1 MILQPIT
8 TTCGKF
14 FQESRSP
21 IGSVHLIRIIEEGT
35 GKVDLVCLESLIKLL
50 KVRFYGHR
58 TKMIH
63 DIPFSPGSRTLY
75 FLKSPSHKQCHQ
87 LPVSC
92 RSIPLQI
99 SIFNFPGQIHH
110 FSVCPI
116 SHQTIQ
122 VSHIP
127 LFLFFR
133 VTNVDFQPYRSTSL
147 YLITFKNS
155 FCCSL

>member
-1 MILQPIT
+1 MIFQPIA

-63 DIPFSPGSRTLY
+63 NIPFSPGSRTLY
-75 FLKSPSHKQCHQ
+75 FLKSPPHKQCYQ

-99 SIFNFPGQIHH
+99 SAFNFLGQIHH

-127 LFLFFR
+127 LFLFFSI
-133 VTNVDFQPYRSTSL
+133 TNVDFQLYRFTSL

-155 FCCSL
+155 FCCCL

>member
-1 MILQPIT
+1 MIFQPIT
-8 TTCGKF
+8 TTCSKF
-14 FQESRSP
+14 FQECRSP
-21 IGSVHLIRIIEEGT
+21 ICSVHLIRIIEEGT

-63 DIPFSPGSRTLY
+63 NISFSPGSRTLY
-75 FLKSPSHKQCHQ
+75 FLKSPPHKQCHQ
-87 LPVSC
+87 LPITC

-99 SIFNFPGQIHH
+99 SVFYFFGQIYY
-110 FSVCPI
+110 FPICSI

-122 VSHIP
+122 VSYIP

-133 VTNVDFQPYRSTSL
+133 VTDIDFQLYRFTSL

-155 FCCSL
+155 LCCSL